1 MFPFFHKY
9 MSNWYKYLDF
19 DAQRNQTLKPYL
31 IGLLFM
37 YRHIRPY
44 PWIGT
49 CVRQMTDE
57 LQAALPLGNVS
68 VRGRTKVGVSM
79 HNHIAH
85 YLLGLVLNFISKMH
99 VLEYLPEWS
108 PCHCLLDKWIAQ
120 SFFYRP
126 KLFIAGRQLIPWK
139 RSQFIVVCCL
149 KHASIVCSIPF
160 WLKFYQR
167 K

>member
-85 YLLGLVLNFISKMH
+85 YLLGLVLKFISKMH
-99 VLEYLPEWS
+99 VLEYLPEWC

-126 KLFIAGRQLIPWK
+126 IIFCSWETINSIETQPIHRRLLFETRFHCVQHTFLT
-139 RSQFIVVCCL
+139 
-149 KHASIVCSIPF
+149 
-160 WLKFYQR
+160 
-167 K
+167 